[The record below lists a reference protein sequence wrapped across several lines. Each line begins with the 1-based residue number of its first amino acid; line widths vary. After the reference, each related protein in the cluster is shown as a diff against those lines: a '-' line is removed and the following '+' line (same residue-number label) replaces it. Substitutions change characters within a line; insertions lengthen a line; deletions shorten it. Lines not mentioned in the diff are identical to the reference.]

1 MKDIFYWISMLDLVI
16 ENCRINQ
23 DIMNIG
29 IKDGKIATISKSSLK
44 ADKTINI
51 KGKIILPG
59 LIDAHVHFREPGYE
73 YKEDFKSGS
82 MAAAHGGFT
91 TILDMPNTKPETN
104 TSREFKKK
112 IKKASKKSITDFG
125 LHAGINNL
133 KEIEKIIPLKPA
145 SFKIFTEKTKNHKI
159 LKVFQ
164 TLKDSSIPVTFHCE
178 DPQIIKHYKKQ
189 LKNET
194 KPEIYSQARPSI
206 AEEVATANAIAFSQH
221 YKHPIHI
228 CHISSKKT
236 LQLIKS
242 TKAPVTCE
250 ITPHHLLLRTEDLKR
265 LGAIA
270 KTNPPLRSPQEALTS
285 NDLEMIDII
294 ATDHAPHTLQEK
306 KGNIWDA
313 SPGIPNLEVTLK
325 LLLTLNAKKRLNM
338 SKIKKMLSEKP
349 AKIFGLENKGR
360 IKVGMD
366 ADLVIIDPK
375 KTGKIKSDEFYSKA
389 HYTPF
394 EGMEYIGEPV
404 MTILR
409 GKLIMKDGEIF
420 ENKGIHIKSEY
431 PIKI

>member
-1 MKDIFYWISMLDLVI
+1 MLDLVI

-23 DIMNIG
+23 SILNIG
-29 IKDGKIATISKSSLK
+29 VRDGEIAAISKSSLK

-112 IKKASKKSITDFG
+112 IKKASKKSIIDFG
-125 LHAGINNL
+125 LHAGINSL
-133 KEIEKIIPLKPA
+133 KEIEDITPLKPA
-145 SFKIFTEKTKNHKI
+145 SFKIFTEKIENHKLLRVFQI
-159 LKVFQ
+159 LKG
-164 TLKDSSIPVTFHCE
+164 SSIPVTFHCE
-178 DPQIIKHYKKQ
+178 DPQIIEYYTKQ
-189 LKNET
+189 LKDET
-194 KPEIYSQARPSI
+194 RPEIYSQARPSI
-206 AEEVATANAIAFSQH
+206 AEEIATANAIAFSQH
-221 YKHPIHI
+221 YDHPIHI
-228 CHISSKKT
+228 CHISSKNT

-242 TKAPVTCE
+242 AKAPVTCE
-250 ITPHHLLLRTEDLKR
+250 ITPHHLLLRTEDMKR
-265 LGAIA
+265 FGAIA
-270 KTNPPLRSPQEALTS
+270 KTNPPLRSEKEAIS
-285 NDLEMIDII
+285 PEYLEMIDII

-306 KGNIWDA
+306 RENIWDA
-313 SPGIPNLEVTLK
+313 PPGIPNLEVTLK
-325 LLLTLNAKKRLNM
+325 LLLTLNAKKLLRL
-338 SKIKKMLSEKP
+338 SKIKEMLSEKP
-349 AKIFGLENKGR
+349 ARIFGLKNKGR

-394 EGMEYIGEPV
+394 EGMEYTGEPV

-420 ENKGIHIKSEY
+420 ENKGIHAKSEY
-431 PIKI
+431 PKKIGFSEHKI